1 MHLSRQV
8 NWDDDI
14 PKILPTC
21 YPILDIHSIHLMNL
35 SPKQGGNKHIHIDK
49 CPPIITLSEITPCNQ
64 QKRKRL

>member
-1 MHLSRQV
+1 MHLSRQF

-14 PKILPTC
+14 PKILPTL
-21 YPILDIHSIHLMNL
+21 YPILDIRSINLMNL

-49 CPPIITLSEITPCNQ
+49 CLPIITLSETTPRNQ